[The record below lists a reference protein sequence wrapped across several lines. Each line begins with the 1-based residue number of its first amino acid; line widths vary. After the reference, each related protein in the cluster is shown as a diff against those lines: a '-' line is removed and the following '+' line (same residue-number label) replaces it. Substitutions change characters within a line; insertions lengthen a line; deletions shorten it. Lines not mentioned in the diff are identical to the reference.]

1 MWSFLFVNFFLWL
14 LFSLL
19 VFSQVSLFPR
29 ELSQVTC
36 SRHPTV
42 SLQIPQWATPVVSP
56 PSVHTGN
63 CYLTRMFS
71 RLVKETLDLM
81 TTLTKDTHPTQEGSA
96 MLPSLTTTQEERQSV
111 QDHVLSVLEK
121 SWLWLAGVLD
131 VVEGQLRM
139 GKNFDTKVGLYLTT
153 NNLTLHSLDHLYP
166 NIDVHFL
173 YTLLYSFPLVLT
185 RRICLKIKAS

>member
-1 MWSFLFVNFFLWL
+1 
-14 LFSLL
+14 
-19 VFSQVSLFPR
+19 
-29 ELSQVTC
+29 
-36 SRHPTV
+36 
-42 SLQIPQWATPVVSP
+42 
-56 PSVHTGN
+56 
-63 CYLTRMFS
+63 MFS

-111 QDHVLSVLEK
+111 QDHVMSVLEK

-139 GKNFDTKVGLYLTT
+139 GKNFDTKVSLYVTT
-153 NNLTLHSLDHLYP
+153 NNLTLHSLDPLCP

-173 YTLLYSFPLVLT
+173 YTLLYSFSLVLT